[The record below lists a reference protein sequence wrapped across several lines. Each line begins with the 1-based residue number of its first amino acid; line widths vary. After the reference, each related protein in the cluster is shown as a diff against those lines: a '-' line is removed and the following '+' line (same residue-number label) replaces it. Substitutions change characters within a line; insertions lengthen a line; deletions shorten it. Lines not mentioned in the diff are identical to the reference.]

1 MKGLMRKISKRAIVC
16 FIAACTFVAGL
27 VPLASVSAV
36 TDTGFYKLS
45 FDKSISGGQ
54 FYTLTDDLNVEK
66 KNVSIRFRYY
76 LEGEDDEISLV
87 NLKNSNTLF
96 SLKKGWN
103 DCSVEEKEF
112 SGKLC
117 LGLRVTDATAKSG
130 AVVYLKNVVITVG
143 GESKFNINAE
153 QYFASSPAKLECVN
167 KADMPADEDESS
179 KPAYLIDFDGAKV
192 KARYCLSKD
201 TWGASG
207 KKVKIAFD
215 YYITNAKDDE
225 IFVENVAGGG
235 GFLDDATKSK
245 NLKAGKG
252 RFSLETDS
260 YSKGGLCVALESTSE
275 TVASKAKVY
284 IWNVEIT
291 VGGENYFGIDV
302 TQWGGEPRPTLTVIK
317 YEDIPFPQVET
328 GDTYLIDF
336 DGAKVKAR
344 YCLSK
349 DTWGA
354 SGKKVKI
361 AFDYYIT
368 NAKDDEIFV
377 ENVAGGGGF
386 LDDATKSK
394 NLKAGKGRFSLETD
408 SYSKGGLCVALES
421 TSETVAS
428 KAKVYIW
435 NVEITVGGENYF
447 GIDVTQ
453 WGGEPRPTLTVMKYE
468 DIPFEPDPGPGPSPE
483 PKPEAADTWLI
494 DFAGTQPAAYYCLS
508 KDSWEVKGKPIS
520 ISFSYHITDA
530 ATGELFVENVA
541 GGGGFKDNVSQSK
554 NLKKGRN
561 TFNYSTDS
569 YDRSGFCVGIKGSD
583 DKTATKAK
591 FYIWDVKITVDGK
604 EYFDVNAT
612 QWYSKTPLPKLTA
625 IKRSEVPAD
634 ENTNGNSGSNGNSGG
649 VGADAYLIDF
659 AGTQPQAFY
668 CISSD
673 SWEAKNKA
681 ATVSF
686 DYYMT
691 DAESGELFVENVA
704 GGGGFQDSKTN
715 STKLRKGKNS
725 FSYSMTAYDRDG
737 FCVGIKGSDEK
748 KATKAKIYIWN
759 VKITLGGEN
768 VFDIEAKQWQSKNP
782 LPKASAVKYSS
793 IPFKNETS
801 ASGSSYNGPDKYMLL
816 QKNYCYVEGEGQK
829 QFVSFAQYVGDAY
842 NGSVVKPETTYVL
855 SFDYYGD
862 PGEFGTGVMGP
873 AQIGI
878 KSLDTGHNKTFPQSN
893 MWMHYKEES
902 GKYEGIFLPSVGYY
916 HYDVEF
922 TTLKNQTDFVFA
934 LESGK
939 EGDAYYW
946 NISITEK
953 GKTQNLLTN
962 SKWISDDLNDIGYWN
977 IGATGWRTKQPDA
990 GEKGNYVY
998 SFVDFRDELTQ
1009 LGEGGVIEETKDD
1022 DNSSKNNSK
1031 KPTVVPD
1038 NDEEEQNGLPMF
1050 AIILIIAGAVLVIGG
1065 TVTVILLNKKGIIHL
1080 KKSAK

>member
-302 TQWGGEPRPTLTVIK
+302 TQWGGEPRPTLTV
-317 YEDIPFPQVET
+317 
-328 GDTYLIDF
+328 
-336 DGAKVKAR
+336 
-344 YCLSK
+344 
-349 DTWGA
+349 
-354 SGKKVKI
+354 
-361 AFDYYIT
+361 
-368 NAKDDEIFV
+368 
-377 ENVAGGGGF
+377 
-386 LDDATKSK
+386 
-394 NLKAGKGRFSLETD
+394 
-408 SYSKGGLCVALES
+408 
-421 TSETVAS
+421 
-428 KAKVYIW
+428 
-435 NVEITVGGENYF
+435 
-447 GIDVTQ
+447 
-453 WGGEPRPTLTVMKYE
+453 MKYE

-541 GGGGFKDNVSQSK
+541 AGGGFKDNVSQSK

-583 DKTATKAK
+583 DKTATNAK

-659 AGTQPQAFY
+659 AGTQPQAYY

-681 ATVSF
+681 VTVSF

-737 FCVGIKGSDEK
+737 FCVAIKGSDEK

-759 VKITLGGEN
+759 VKITLGGES

-878 KSLDTGHNKTFPQSN
+878 KSLDTGHNETFPKSN

-902 GKYEGIFLPSVGYY
+902 KKYEGIFLPSVGYY

-977 IGATGWRTKQPDA
+977 IGATGWRTRQPES

-998 SFVDFRDELTQ
+998 SFVEFRNELTE
-1009 LGEGGVIEETKDD
+1009 LGEGGVVEEVSKDD
-1022 DNSSKNNSK
+1022 DTPKKSNTVKPITNS
-1031 KPTVVPD
+1031 
-1038 NDEEEQNGLPMF
+1038 DEEEDNNGMF
-1050 AIILIIAGAVLVIGG
+1050 LLSAVQ
-1065 TVTVILLNKKGIIHL
+1065 
-1080 KKSAK
+1080 

>member
-1 MKGLMRKISKRAIVC
+1 MKGLMKRIGKRAIVC

-27 VPLASVSAV
+27 IPLTSVSAV

-54 FYTLTDDLNVEK
+54 FYTLTDNLNVEK

-87 NLKNSNTLF
+87 NLKNSNILF
-96 SLKKGWN
+96 SFKKGWN

-130 AVVYLKNVVITVG
+130 AVVYLKNVAITVG
-143 GESKFNINAE
+143 SESKFNINAE

-167 KADMPADEDESS
+167 KDDMPADEGESS
-179 KPAYLIDFDGAKV
+179 KPAYLINFEGSKIEAF
-192 KARYCLSKD
+192 YCLSKD
-201 TWGASG
+201 TWGAKD
-207 KKVKIAFD
+207 KKVKVAFD
-215 YYITNAKDDE
+215 YYITDAKDGE
-225 IFVENVAGGG
+225 IFVENIAAGG

-245 NLKAGKG
+245 NLKAGKN
-252 RFSLETDS
+252 RFSFETDS
-260 YSKGGLCVALESTSE
+260 FTKGGFCVGLKSTSK

-291 VGGENYFGIDV
+291 VGNDNYFDTNA
-302 TQWGGEPRPTLTVIK
+302 TQYCAEPRPTLTAI
-317 YEDIPFPQVET
+317 
-328 GDTYLIDF
+328 
-336 DGAKVKAR
+336 
-344 YCLSK
+344 
-349 DTWGA
+349 
-354 SGKKVKI
+354 
-361 AFDYYIT
+361 
-368 NAKDDEIFV
+368 
-377 ENVAGGGGF
+377 
-386 LDDATKSK
+386 
-394 NLKAGKGRFSLETD
+394 
-408 SYSKGGLCVALES
+408 
-421 TSETVAS
+421 
-428 KAKVYIW
+428 
-435 NVEITVGGENYF
+435 
-447 GIDVTQ
+447 
-453 WGGEPRPTLTVMKYE
+453 KYE

-483 PKPEAADTWLI
+483 PEPETADTWLI
-494 DFAGTQPAAYYCLS
+494 DFAGTKPQAFYCIS
-508 KDSWEVKGKPIS
+508 SDSWEVKGKAIS
-520 ISFSYHITDA
+520 ISFNYYIADA
-530 ATGELFVENVA
+530 KNGELFVENIA
-541 GGGGFKDNVSQSK
+541 GGGGFKDNASQSK

-561 TFNYSTDS
+561 TFNYTTDS
-569 YDRSGFCVGIKGSD
+569 YDRKGFCVGIKGSD
-583 DKTATKAK
+583 EKTATNAK

-604 EYFDVNAT
+604 DYFDINAT
-612 QWYSKTPLPKLTA
+612 QWDTKTPLPKLTA

-634 ENTNGNSGSNGNSGG
+634 ENTNNNGNNTNGG
-649 VGADAYLIDF
+649 NGSAAEAYLIDF

-691 DAESGELFVENVA
+691 DAESGELFVENIA
-704 GGGGFQDSKTN
+704 GGKGFPDSNTS

-725 FSYSMTAYDRDG
+725 FSYSMAAYDRDG
-737 FCVGIKGSDEK
+737 FCVGIKASDEK

-768 VFDIEAKQWQSKNP
+768 VFDVEAKQWDSKTP
-782 LPKASAVKYSS
+782 LPKVSAVKYSS

-801 ASGSSYNGPDKYMLL
+801 ASSSSYNGPDKHMLL

-829 QFVSFAQYVGDAY
+829 QYVSFAQYVGDAY

-878 KSLDTGHNKTFPQSN
+878 KSLDTGHNETFPRSN

-962 SKWISDDLNDIGYWN
+962 SKWISDDLNDIGYWK
-977 IGATGWRTKQPDA
+977 IGATGWRTPEPKS
-990 GEKGNYVY
+990 GEKGNEVY
-998 SFVDFRDELTQ
+998 SFVNFRDELTQ
-1009 LGEGGVIEETKDD
+1009 LGEGGVIEETNDN

-1031 KPTVVPD
+1031 KPTVVPN
-1038 NDEEEQNGLPMF
+1038 NDEEEQNGLPLF
-1050 AIILIIAGAVLVIGG
+1050 AIILIAAGAVLIIGG
-1065 TVTVILLNKKGIIHL
+1065 AVTVVILNKKGIIHL